1 MQQHVNN
8 HVQQVKGE
16 ARQSHKPA
24 AFNVDWEQS
33 KSKEGNRKMLAK
45 IWGTKSQALKNCRVT
60 HFIY

>member
-1 MQQHVNN
+1 MQQHVINN

-45 IWGTKSQALKNCRVT
+45 I
-60 HFIY
+60 